1 QRQEGHPLSQPEE
14 RQRQGGPG
22 APDRGNRAIL
32 RHPRQGRRS
41 QQGHERRL
49 YGHDQ
54 VPREREEDRAAR
66 CLWARER
73 GDGLPGRRR
82 LRPREER
89 PVRDPEEHLANG
101 EMRWPRRGAG
111 KLHNAWAARRAAA
124 LRRALFVPLHRDS
137 GLTGLSAPLPPRSGG
152 EGEGV
157 GGMQRIS
164 GSIKCPPPRLA
175 QMRSPTLPTARKRSR
190 GEGHLRRDRDLS
202 TARISGATPC
212 RNACVALLVAAALI
226 AANAPVTA
234 HERLAVVATT
244 VDLKSLAEAVGGD
257 HVPVT
262 SLVPPGFDA
271 EEYQPRPQ
279 DLARVKQAQAVV
291 RVGLDFDLWFDRLLM
306 QVGIPRGAPGYVDAS
321 YGITALEVRGQSV
334 GPGDGHAHGNGNPH
348 YWLDPRHAH
357 LATANIL
364 DAFARIDPANAPVY
378 EANRAAFLARI
389 ERKLADWQVQL
400 TALNG
405 VPLVAY
411 HNSWPYLARRFRLDF
426 IGTVE
431 PKPGV
436 PPSP

>member
-1 QRQEGHPLSQPEE
+1 
-14 RQRQGGPG
+14 
-22 APDRGNRAIL
+22 
-32 RHPRQGRRS
+32 
-41 QQGHERRL
+41 
-49 YGHDQ
+49 
-54 VPREREEDRAAR
+54 
-66 CLWARER
+66 
-73 GDGLPGRRR
+73 
-82 LRPREER
+82 
-89 PVRDPEEHLANG
+89 
-101 EMRWPRRGAG
+101 
-111 KLHNAWAARRAAA
+111 
-124 LRRALFVPLHRDS
+124 
-137 GLTGLSAPLPPRSGG
+137 
-152 EGEGV
+152 
-157 GGMQRIS
+157 
-164 GSIKCPPPRLA
+164 
-175 QMRSPTLPTARKRSR
+175 
-190 GEGHLRRDRDLS
+190 LRRDRDLS

-257 HVPVT
+257 HVAVT

-348 YWLDPRHAH
+348 YWLDPRNAE
-357 LATANIL
+357 LVTANIL

-400 TALNG
+400 AALNG

-426 IGTVE
+426 IGTVQ

-436 PPSP
+436 PPSPAHLAALIRTMNERGARVIVREPHEPEKDVAFIAKRTGSAIAVLAASVGALPEAGDYLSLFDVNAAALVAAVGVR